1 MEKIVRSL
9 SVLFAVFLAGCA
21 GQIPPSGGPVDKTPP
36 KIVMSS
42 PSPNQLNFTSDQ
54 VRIKFDKY
62 MVERTVE
69 SSLYFPPF
77 GLSDL
82 KIDWSG
88 KEMRIHVEK
97 PFEKDRTYIL
107 TIGARSQDTH
117 GNYLGKAYN
126 IVFSTGSKIDTG
138 TVVGNVYAPKAQPYT
153 VAAYEVTPDIDTL
166 RPNLTLPEYL
176 TQSDDS
182 GSYSLQGL
190 ADGKYRLICFDDQMR
205 NYMYA
210 PQLDLYASA
219 THDVEVTSEKPT
231 VNNIDFAVAKEDTSH
246 PQLYSAALAN
256 DGLLL
261 LKLSEPLDPLH
272 LLPSDFV
279 VRDSASG
286 DTLPVDFAVRLESNE
301 YNVAIR
307 TVRPVQLHRKYFVTA
322 TDSLRD
328 LQQNHMSRSNHTVTF
343 TPDSASAV
351 VNPYFFNFAD
361 SLKGVTAYDT
371 LFCQFVIPDMNGKP
385 TDPHVSLVDTSG
397 KPLKGLVTQEPDK
410 MFKIDTHALS
420 PSKWYT
426 VRLTYASDVKGAAKD
441 SVVKRRF
448 MTIDSTTIGELKG
461 KVVPVVHGRQIVVDA
476 QKKGGKSFYT
486 LADTSGNFRLDEIP
500 AGTYTVRAY
509 VKRGPGMGYFNGRS
523 YPFQFAEPFCVYQN
537 PVKIRARWTTEG
549 VAIRLH

>member
-1 MEKIVRSL
+1 MEKIAVSL
-9 SVLFAVFLAGCA
+9 SVLLAVFLAGCA

-36 KIVMSS
+36 KITMSS
-42 PSPNQLNFTSDQ
+42 PSPNQLNFTSGEI
-54 VRIKFDKY
+54 RIKFDKY

-77 GLSDL
+77 ELKDL
-82 KIDWSG
+82 EIDWSG
-88 KEMRIHVEK
+88 KEMGIHVEK
-97 PFEKDRTYIL
+97 PYEKDRTYIL

-138 TVVGNVYAPKAQPYT
+138 EVVGNVYAPKAQPYT

-166 RPNLTLPEYL
+166 RPNVTLPRYV

-182 GSYSLQGL
+182 GSYTLQGL
-190 ADGKYRLICFDDQMR
+190 ANGKYRLICFDDQLK

-210 PQLDLYASA
+210 PQMDIYASA
-219 THDVEVTSEKPT
+219 THDVVVTGEKP
-231 VNNIDFAVAKEDTSH
+231 VVKNVDFALAKEDTSH

-272 LLPSDFV
+272 LLPSYFV

-286 DTLPVDFAVRLESNE
+286 DTLPVDYAVRLESNK
-301 YNVAIR
+301 YNVVIR
-307 TVRPVQLHRKYFVTA
+307 TTQPVRLHRKYFVTA

-328 LQQNHMSRSNHTVTF
+328 FQRNHMSRSNRTVVF
-343 TPDSASAV
+343 KPDSASAV
-351 VNPYFFNFAD
+351 VRPYFFNFAD
-361 SLKGVTAYDT
+361 SAKGVTTYDT
-371 LFCQFVIPDMNGKP
+371 LFCQFVVPYMDGKP
-385 TDPHVSLVDTSG
+385 TEPHVSLVDTSG
-397 KPLKGLVTQEPDK
+397 NPLKGLVSQKPGM
-410 MFKIDTHALS
+410 MFSIHTRELV

-426 VRLTYASDVKGAAKD
+426 VKLAYASDVKGTVKD
-441 SVVKRRF
+441 SVVKRSF
-448 MTIDSTTIGELKG
+448 MTVDSMSVGELKG
-461 KVVPVVHGRQIVVDA
+461 KVTPLVHGRQIVVEA
-476 QKKGGKSFYT
+476 QRKGGKAFYT
-486 LADTSGNFRLDEIP
+486 LADTSGSFRLNGVP

-509 VKRGPGMGYFNGRS
+509 LKRGRGMGYFNGRS
-523 YPFQFAEPFCVYQN
+523 HPFRFAEPFGVYAN

-549 VAIRLH
+549 VAIGLH